1 MPITLEDVQAE
12 QLPEILD
19 INNRALPHVNHL
31 TLEDLTRL
39 WEMSCY
45 CRIAIK
51 AGSPAGFLLAMT
63 ADTPYESEN
72 FRWFRKHHDS
82 FVYID
87 RVVVKPE
94 FRGLGVGKVFYA
106 DIESFSE
113 TRAPVLACEVNLEPR
128 NDASLLFHGA
138 FGFNEVGQHVYNGK
152 RVSLMVKQLTDYEF
166 IRSNQSR
173 QTDTSAAG

>member
-1 MPITLEDVQAE
+1 MPIKLEDVTAD

-19 INNRALPHVNHL
+19 INNSALPHVNHL
-31 TLEDLTRL
+31 SLRDLTHL

-45 CRIAIK
+45 CRIATK
-51 AGSPAGFLLAMT
+51 GGVPAGFLLAMT
-63 ADTPYESEN
+63 EDAPYESEN
-72 FRWFRKHHDS
+72 YRWFRDHHDT

-106 DIESFSE
+106 DIESFTE
-113 TRAPVLACEVNLEPR
+113 TRAPILACEVNLEPR

-152 RVSLMVKQLTDYEF
+152 RVSLMIKDMADYHF
-166 IRSNQSR
+166 IRSQ
-173 QTDTSAAG
+173 QPAAADQAV